1 MLAPGKIL
9 KAEKWWNDKAPP
21 VFGLAYYLLATGT
34 GPKVVPLGRSLLA
47 MAAFI
52 TAFIGVAGYGHVV
65 NDLGD
70 IDVDHAARKSNTM
83 EGRKRLH
90 STLMIAALLAMAWL
104 PWLILPA
111 NRWNLS
117 FIGIQ
122 LLLLTLYAAPPLRL
136 KTRPVPGVIT
146 DALYAY
152 TVPML
157 ITWTTWS
164 NVSGPEKPHSLLLV
178 ALIPWSFCAGLKGIL
193 VHQDIDAANDAAVGL
208 STFATR
214 YGHTRTF
221 WLLRRIVLPT
231 EIACFA
237 LMTLA
242 LSREFRFYFVFVG
255 LFSCWRAFQVA
266 YLWDIPFGHPWRLS
280 SEQSVTVYG
289 YWFLG
294 EFYTAWFPVF
304 TLAALCFRSP
314 ICLPL
319 AGMHLVLFRTGI
331 VHFFRHDLK
340 TIPWGISKM
349 RQRHV

>member
-21 VFGLAYYLLATGT
+21 VFGLAYYLLATGA
-34 GPKVVPLGRSLLA
+34 KVVPLGRSLLA
-47 MAAFI
+47 MAAFM
-52 TAFIGVAGYGHVV
+52 TAFIGVAGYGHVL

-70 IDVDHAARKSNTM
+70 IEVDRAAGKANTM
-83 EGRKRLH
+83 QGRKGLH
-90 STLMIAALLAMAWL
+90 SALMIAALLAMAWL

-136 KTRPVPGVIT
+136 KARPVLGVIT
-146 DALYAY
+146 DALYAFP
-152 TVPML
+152 VPML
-157 ITWTTWS
+157 ITWATWS
-164 NVSGPEKPHSLLLV
+164 QLGGPAKPQSILLA
-178 ALIPWSFCAGLKGIL
+178 ALIAWSLCAGLRGIL
-193 VHQDIDAANDAAVGL
+193 VHQDGDAANDDAVGL
-208 STFATR
+208 STFVTR

-221 WLLRRIVLPT
+221 WLLTRIVLPT

-242 LSREFRFYFVFVG
+242 LSRELRFYLAFVV
-255 LFSCWRAFQVA
+255 LFFGWRVFQLA
-266 YLWDIPFGHPWRLS
+266 YLWDTPVELPWRLS
-280 SEQSVTVYG
+280 SEQAVTVYG
-289 YWFLG
+289 YQFLG

-304 TLAALCFRSP
+304 TLAVLCSRSP
-314 ICLPL
+314 ACLTL
-319 AGMHLVLFRTGI
+319 AGMHLALFRTGV

-340 TIPWGISKM
+340 SIPWGISKM
-349 RQRHV
+349 RQQHRV